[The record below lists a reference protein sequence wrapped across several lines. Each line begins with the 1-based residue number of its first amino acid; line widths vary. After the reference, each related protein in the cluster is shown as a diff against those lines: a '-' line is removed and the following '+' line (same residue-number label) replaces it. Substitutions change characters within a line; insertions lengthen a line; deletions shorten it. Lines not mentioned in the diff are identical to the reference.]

1 MHGSMLVLANSI
13 SPVTISLILT
23 GVVAAAGY
31 VGFVVVP
38 AWGSYGRVWERI
50 AATFLTLFILAS
62 MIGLGA
68 AIGGA
73 IVYFHDLSA

>member
-1 MHGSMLVLANSI
+1 MLPIASSV

-31 VGFVVVP
+31 VAFIVVP
-38 AWGSYGRVWERI
+38 AWGSYGRLWERV

-62 MIGLGA
+62 ML
-68 AIGGA
+68 AIGTAIGA
-73 IVYFHDLSA
+73 LIVYLHDLNG

>member
-1 MHGSMLVLANSI
+1 MRRSMLVLANSVN
-13 SPVTISLILT
+13 PVTVSLILT

-31 VGFVVVP
+31 VGFIVVP

-62 MIGLGA
+62 MIGVGA
-68 AIGGA
+68 AIGGL
-73 IVYFHDLSA
+73 IVWFHDLQA